1 LRQILTS
8 GSDGKVTVWDSLD
21 DEEQTKTYKIGGQ
34 PTCLALRVSFPHYI
48 FTAAGKTCNIC
59 IYLTKYTQTRLCGFK
74 LLLAVLQI
82 GSLTIC

>member
-1 LRQILTS
+1 LGQILTS

-34 PTCLALRVSFPHYI
+34 PTCLALRVSSSHYI
-48 FTAAGKTCNIC
+48 STAAGKSSNTC
-59 IYLTKYTQTRLCGFK
+59 IYLPKYTKTRLCGFR